1 MRIGELGVNIDMSG
15 IVGLGKR
22 AECDDSPIVAGWRR
36 DDAPPATPGL
46 ADVTT
51 RAIVPDFRVA
61 HNDLA
66 RVFGG
71 LLETI
76 AGRLGKRFLRWKR
89 REHLV
94 AEMKQTRVAALRVC
108 FMIDGLW

>member
-15 IVGLGKR
+15 IVPVLNRKL
-22 AECDDSPIVAGWRR
+22 VAGWRR